1 MSRKSTEE
9 SAKNVKTRE
18 TLEDWE
24 DARRSKRPQ
33 EDRRRPQGDA
43 GKRVARLSGEEGSLA
58 TKSEHPRG

>member
-1 MSRKSTEE
+1 MSWKSAEE

-43 GKRVARLSGEEGSLA
+43 GRRRESSSK
-58 TKSEHPRG
+58 T